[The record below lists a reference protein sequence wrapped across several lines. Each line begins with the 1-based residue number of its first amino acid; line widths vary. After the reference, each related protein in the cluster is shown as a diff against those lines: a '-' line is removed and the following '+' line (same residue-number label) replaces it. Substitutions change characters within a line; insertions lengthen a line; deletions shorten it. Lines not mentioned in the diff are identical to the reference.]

1 VTHLDTVA
9 PADLQL
15 LKMEYPK
22 WTFTTTAAGTGTFN
36 VLQYDPFALTT
47 LGGADFT
54 VLYDDQV
61 ATARTDYDWVQIA
74 HPQNWGSRDSK
85 DFVDSRFSNFP
96 FHSNYIPSSLPT
108 LMTPTSFFGPGI
120 WLNKDGKHPQ
130 QKIQNPAGGGDVPAG
145 DLLFV
150 DEPFCSYSC
159 VPLRRLLG
167 NRLRLVPGHL
177 HLEQHAGRGGG
188 GNGHDPRRDGLGS
201 SHRPRSGLRTGEPPA
216 AVRARPR
223 HADTRQEETRAGPV
237 PEVSAVATNP
247 IGAGEASPNS
257 ARPNT
262 ESYSTLHACAERGAV
277 EIARRLRARAEY
289 TIRPARRPSESFLR
303 DLPGAVGYCADCLS
317 EMYDKPSSMIWG

>member
-1 VTHLDTVA
+1 MIGGNRRYWSVVVTCLVLLIAREGQAAIIDGAKEGTGPVRSPDGKFVVSVTPRPVTHLDTIA

-15 LKMEYPK
+15 LKTEYPK

-85 DFVDSRFSNFP
+85 DFVDSKFSNFP
-96 FHSNYIPSSLPT
+96 FYSNYIPSSLPT

-130 QKIQNPAGGGDVPAG
+130 QEIQNPAGGGDVPAG

-159 VPLRRLLG
+159 VPPGGFSAIDFDLFLVTFTWNNMLGAGAAGTVTILDGMDWGVRIDPAPVSEPASRLLLFALG
-167 NRLRLVPGHL
+167 LV
-177 HLEQHAGRGGG
+177 
-188 GNGHDPRRDGLGS
+188 
-201 SHRPRSGLRTGEPPA
+201 
-216 AVRARPR
+216 
-223 HADTRQEETRAGPV
+223 
-237 PEVSAVATNP
+237 
-247 IGAGEASPNS
+247 
-257 ARPNT
+257 
-262 ESYSTLHACAERGAV
+262 TLT
-277 EIARRLRARAEY
+277 IARRRRE
-289 TIRPARRPSESFLR
+289 PALCRKCQRSPRTRSGQVRRPIASVRCTTSHPR
-303 DLPGAVGYCADCLS
+303 
-317 EMYDKPSSMIWG
+317 